1 MLIYSPAFMLLVTAP
16 TKSVILRYK
25 YVPGQTRRYKLHTSM
40 DTVLLPALPGAQPA
54 LNMTIDMVIRQT
66 VQKVRASDGAATSIG
81 QVEEFHAFSNGR
93 ETALPYPSSA
103 QMKRPYTTVSLPSGK
118 VLSVQLSAP
127 PPGLTDLYPGK
138 KISGPTVMFPSH
150 PVKIGDSWVGTVAAE
165 TGTTVLLT
173 NTLTGFDT
181 TNGILHAIIQ
191 QKTIGAIKRSMSPGT
206 GEPAGLTGTVT
217 GEGTLV
223 FDVISGAISRLATVS
238 EVDIKIIP
246 VRPEMGVALRRVL
259 KAADH
264 SLSTSVEQKTQVTM
278 TSIEDMLTRPTPM
291 P

>member
-1 MLIYSPAFMLLVTAP
+1 MLLVTAP

-81 QVEEFHAFSNGR
+81 QIEEFHVFSNGR

-138 KISGPTVMFPSH
+138 KISGPTVTFPSH
-150 PVKIGDSWVGTVAAE
+150 PVKIGDSWVGTAAAD

-181 TNGILHAIIQ
+181 TNGVLHAIIQ

-206 GEPAGLTGTVT
+206 SEPAGLTGTVT

-223 FDVISGAISRLATVS
+223 FDVISGAISRLAAVS
-238 EVDIKIIP
+238 KVDMKIIP
-246 VRPEMGVALRRVL
+246 VRPKIGVALGDVL
-259 KAADH
+259 KVADH
-264 SLSTSVEQKTQVTM
+264 LPSTTMEQKTQVTM
-278 TSIEDMLTRPTPM
+278 TSIEDTHTRPTPV